1 MNTFAHCVGMLALMI
16 FSAASR
22 AELIYSPNTLLDTA
36 TGTTWRTY
44 STPQAGLLDGFKP
57 ATAEQTSTLFLD
69 YAPLNGGNKLP
80 GYNPVEGGIKS
91 ISTREDGTSFS
102 ASWSSTY
109 LYPGSSPPSLV
120 NAFGFNVMFG
130 GWGPGTDRVESF
142 VGLVQDGNSWASVWL
157 RKTSALDQYGH
168 IWGNESGI
176 IDPPEE
182 SFRQKEFF
190 RTACWGPEEC
200 NNPFIDASGAVKIS
214 GYLMVSSVPELPPAI
229 SLSSGVI
236 LLSLLVS
243 AKRKIN
249 IK

>member
-1 MNTFAHCVGMLALMI
+1 MNTFAHYVGMLALMV

-22 AELIYSPNTLLDTA
+22 AELIYSPNTVLDTV
-36 TGTTWRTY
+36 TGTTWRAY
-44 STPQAGLLDGFKP
+44 STIEAGLSNGFKP
-57 ATAEQTSTLFLD
+57 ATIDQTVALFLD
-69 YAPLNGGNKLP
+69 YAPLNSGSKLP

-102 ASWSSTY
+102 VSWDSTY
-109 LYPGSSPPSLV
+109 LYPGNSPPSLV
-120 NAFGFNVMFG
+120 NAFGFNVEFG
-130 GWGPGTDRVESF
+130 GWGPGRDTVKSF
-142 VGLVQDGNSWASVWL
+142 VGLVQEGDSWASVWL

-176 IDPPEE
+176 IDPAEE
-182 SFRQKEFF
+182 LFRQKDFF

-214 GYLMVSSVPELPPAI
+214 GYLMVSSVPELPSAI
-229 SLSSGVI
+229 SLCSGVM
-236 LLSLLVS
+236 LLSLLVG
-243 AKRKIN
+243 AKRKIS